1 MGQVGGGSLKA
12 VSVVDLPLARLHIH
26 VEVLEVVVE
35 VHSPGAQMPAQ
46 QRGVSREHSGDLD
59 INPLK
64 ILTDNE

>member
-12 VSVVDLPLARLHIH
+12 VSVVDLPLAGLHVH

-35 VHSPGAQMPAQ
+35 IHSAGTQMPAQ

-59 INPLK
+59 INPLR
-64 ILTDNE
+64 ILTNN